1 MRNKFVN
8 PVQNLLDNG
17 FFNDNNNMKTDII
30 DNGDSYEVNAE
41 LAGFDKND
49 IHMDYRENTLS
60 ISAKKDTNHDNENG
74 KVVFSEISSNN
85 IKRSFYLPNVDIK
98 QIKASYENGI
108 LDVVLPKM
116 NKDNNEGYDI
126 SID

>member
-1 MRNKFVN
+1 M
-8 PVQNLLDNG
+8 
-17 FFNDNNNMKTDII
+17 
-30 DNGDSYEVNAE
+30 
-41 LAGFDKND
+41 
-49 IHMDYRENTLS
+49 
-60 ISAKKDTNHDNENG
+60 G
-74 KVVFSEISSNN
+74 KYFFSEISSNN

>member
-1 MRNKFVN
+1 
-8 PVQNLLDNG
+8 
-17 FFNDNNNMKTDII
+17 MK
-30 DNGDSYEVNAE
+30 
-41 LAGFDKND
+41 
-49 IHMDYRENTLS
+49 M
-60 ISAKKDTNHDNENG
+60 G
-74 KVVFSEISSNN
+74 KYFFSEISSNN